1 MKSTVCHVQN
11 ELGWRFNSAG
21 KHLAADRRGSHG
33 GVVAGRGGTG
43 VQVSNSGNSNPGLSF
58 AAY

>member
-1 MKSTVCHVQN
+1 MKSTVCHVRN
-11 ELGWRFNSAG
+11 ELGWRFNSA
-21 KHLAADRRGSHG
+21 ADRRGSRG